1 MASERIEKLLA
12 MQQKAEAQKRKAEQ
26 QLKAAK
32 HKISIQRNKE
42 RTHRLCER
50 GGHLE
55 HYLPNPELLTDEDV
69 FLLIDYFF
77 FLSPCA
83 RAGRADDRQPTRG
96 ASSEPEG
103 ADRRSCAAYA
113 ETNHAKHG
121 LERRKRGRRGERRKQ
136 PHPVRAHLYASSMR
150 RAFSEGPCGAL
161 DAFGI
166 NRGKP
171 LRRLHRL
178 PHDGALRRETEV
190 NPCPAR
196 RGALRSS
203 AAEKVNPVWLPARI
217 TLAKRS
223 IPNTSAAGNIRTAAR
238 HA

>member
-77 FLSPCA
+77 SSPRVRELA
-83 RAGRADDRQPTRG
+83 EQMT
-96 ASSEPEG
+96 AS
-103 ADRRSCAAYA
+103 
-113 ETNHAKHG
+113 
-121 LERRKRGRRGERRKQ
+121 RRGELQQSPKE
-136 PHPVRAHLYASSMR
+136 LI
-150 RAFSEGPCGAL
+150 
-161 DAFGI
+161 DAAMQ
-166 NRGKP
+166 RMPKP
-171 LRRLHRL
+171 IMQDMLWSK
-178 PHDGALRRETEV
+178 ETEDD
-190 NPCPAR
+190 
-196 RGALRSS
+196 
-203 AAEKVNPVWLPARI
+203 AESDGSGP
-217 TLAKRS
+217 
-223 IPNTSAAGNIRTAAR
+223 IP
-238 HA
+238 

>member
-77 FLSPCA
+77 SSP
-83 RAGRADDRQPTRG
+83 RVRELVKQMT
-96 ASSEPEG
+96 AS
-103 ADRRSCAAYA
+103 
-113 ETNHAKHG
+113 
-121 LERRKRGRRGERRKQ
+121 RRGEIMQSPKELIDAAMQRMPKQ
-136 PHPVRAHLYASSMR
+136 NVQDMVWSRENEDNAESDGSS
-150 RAFSEGPCGAL
+150 
-161 DAFGI
+161 
-166 NRGKP
+166 
-171 LRRLHRL
+171 
-178 PHDGALRRETEV
+178 
-190 NPCPAR
+190 
-196 RGALRSS
+196 SS
-203 AAEKVNPVWLPARI
+203 P
-217 TLAKRS
+217 
-223 IPNTSAAGNIRTAAR
+223 
-238 HA
+238 

>member
-77 FLSPCA
+77 FVSPCA
-83 RAGRADDRQPTRG
+83 RAGGKDDRQPMRG
-96 ASSEPEG
+96 ASAKPEG
-103 ADRRSCAAYA
+103 ADRR
-113 ETNHAKHG
+113 G
-121 LERRKRGRRGERRKQ
+121 
-136 PHPVRAHLYASSMR
+136 
-150 RAFSEGPCGAL
+150 
-161 DAFGI
+161 
-166 NRGKP
+166 
-171 LRRLHRL
+171 
-178 PHDGALRRETEV
+178 
-190 NPCPAR
+190 
-196 RGALRSS
+196 
-203 AAEKVNPVWLPARI
+203 
-217 TLAKRS
+217 
-223 IPNTSAAGNIRTAAR
+223 
-238 HA
+238 

>member
-77 FLSPCA
+77 SSPRVRELVKQMTA
-83 RAGRADDRQPTRG
+83 SRRGRSPKAPAGCSMPSASTG
-96 ASSEPEG
+96 AS
-103 ADRRSCAAYA
+103 
-113 ETNHAKHG
+113 
-121 LERRKRGRRGERRKQ
+121 
-136 PHPVRAHLYASSMR
+136 
-150 RAFSEGPCGAL
+150 
-161 DAFGI
+161 
-166 NRGKP
+166 P

-178 PHDGALRRETEV
+178 PHDGALR
-190 NPCPAR
+190 
-196 RGALRSS
+196 
-203 AAEKVNPVWLPARI
+203 
-217 TLAKRS
+217 
-223 IPNTSAAGNIRTAAR
+223 
-238 HA
+238 

>member
-77 FLSPCA
+77 LSP
-83 RAGRADDRQPTRG
+83 RVRELVEQMT
-96 ASSEPEG
+96 AS
-103 ADRRSCAAYA
+103 
-113 ETNHAKHG
+113 
-121 LERRKRGRRGERRKQ
+121 RRGEIMQSPKELIDAAVQRMPKSTMQ
-136 PHPVRAHLYASSMR
+136 DMLWSKENEDDAESDGSS
-150 RAFSEGPCGAL
+150 P
-161 DAFGI
+161 
-166 NRGKP
+166 
-171 LRRLHRL
+171 
-178 PHDGALRRETEV
+178 
-190 NPCPAR
+190 
-196 RGALRSS
+196 
-203 AAEKVNPVWLPARI
+203 
-217 TLAKRS
+217 
-223 IPNTSAAGNIRTAAR
+223 IP
-238 HA
+238 

>member
-77 FLSPCA
+77 SSP
-83 RAGRADDRQPTRG
+83 RVRELVKQMT
-96 ASSEPEG
+96 AS
-103 ADRRSCAAYA
+103 
-113 ETNHAKHG
+113 
-121 LERRKRGRRGERRKQ
+121 RRGELPQSPKELIDAAMQRMPKPTMQ
-136 PHPVRAHLYASSMR
+136 SVTWHDADEDNAESDGSSP
-150 RAFSEGPCGAL
+150 SP
-161 DAFGI
+161 
-166 NRGKP
+166 
-171 LRRLHRL
+171 
-178 PHDGALRRETEV
+178 
-190 NPCPAR
+190 
-196 RGALRSS
+196 
-203 AAEKVNPVWLPARI
+203 
-217 TLAKRS
+217 
-223 IPNTSAAGNIRTAAR
+223 
-238 HA
+238 

>member
-77 FLSPCA
+77 SSP
-83 RAGRADDRQPTRG
+83 RVRELVEQMT
-96 ASSEPEG
+96 AS
-103 ADRRSCAAYA
+103 
-113 ETNHAKHG
+113 
-121 LERRKRGRRGERRKQ
+121 RRGELPQSPKELIDAAVQ
-136 PHPVRAHLYASSMR
+136 HMPKSTMQNMVWSGENGDDAESDGSS
-150 RAFSEGPCGAL
+150 P
-161 DAFGI
+161 
-166 NRGKP
+166 
-171 LRRLHRL
+171 
-178 PHDGALRRETEV
+178 
-190 NPCPAR
+190 
-196 RGALRSS
+196 
-203 AAEKVNPVWLPARI
+203 
-217 TLAKRS
+217 
-223 IPNTSAAGNIRTAAR
+223 IP
-238 HA
+238 